1 MAGTS
6 HHRWLEE
13 EGERGEGEEAGQGD
27 LVSAV
32 DVFRLVGEVGGG
44 GGGGVSGGHGGM
56 HNGSGGGGMRE
67 GRGTRG

>member
-1 MAGTS
+1 MVAGAS

-13 EGERGEGEEAGQGD
+13 EGERGEGEEAGQGG
-27 LVSAV
+27 LVGAV
-32 DVFRLVGEVGGG
+32 DVFRPVDEVGGR
-44 GGGGVSGGHGGM
+44 GVSGGHGRM